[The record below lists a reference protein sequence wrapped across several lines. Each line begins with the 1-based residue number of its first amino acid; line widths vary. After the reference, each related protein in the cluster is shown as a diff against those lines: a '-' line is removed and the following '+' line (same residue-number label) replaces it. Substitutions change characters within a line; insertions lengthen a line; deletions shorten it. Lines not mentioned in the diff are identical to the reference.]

1 MDHIRGAWPWIIVIV
16 LVLTS
21 GSYLILQHLGT
32 SLTTSAV
39 VELEKDMIQVNGL
52 LIAFTGIIF
61 TGMLA
66 EVRFRTE
73 RAFQATD
80 PQRIEKLER
89 VSNALRKTALASFL
103 FFATSLGIAIGNL
116 GGVLASMPSSTPMA
130 DAFVLPFMLMLGGLA
145 LLLLALALL
154 AFQ

>member
-1 MDHIRGAWPWIIVIV
+1 
-16 LVLTS
+16 
-21 GSYLILQHLGT
+21 
-32 SLTTSAV
+32 
-39 VELEKDMIQVNGL
+39 MIQVNGL

-80 PQRIEKLER
+80 PQRIQKLER

-116 GGVLASMPSSTPMA
+116 GGVLASMSSSTPMA